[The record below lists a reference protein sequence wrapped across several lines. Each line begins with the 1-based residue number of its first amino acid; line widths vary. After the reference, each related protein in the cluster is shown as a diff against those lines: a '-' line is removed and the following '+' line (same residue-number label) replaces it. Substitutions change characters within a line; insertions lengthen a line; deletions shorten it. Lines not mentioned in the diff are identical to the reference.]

1 VIVFSFA
8 TMGELATR
16 LIAPGQRRDD
26 QHRHDFRPAA
36 ADADAAPS
44 TVAVAAPLPLPAA
57 DALLSVR
64 GLVVARR
71 DGGQPLLDQIG
82 FDLGRGEILGIV
94 GAPGSGK
101 SVLVRAI
108 TGLLPDGLART
119 GGEVL
124 FQGRDVAKLDR
135 AALRD
140 IRGRSI
146 VPVLANAK
154 NQLNPLVS
162 IGELMTAHIRAH
174 ERCTTRAAR
183 ERAARMLAVIGITD
197 PERRLFAYP
206 HELSGGMAQ
215 RVCIAIA
222 LMHRPQLIVADEPT
236 SGLDVTVQRQVLDLM
251 VRLCRD
257 SGASQILAT
266 RDLGIVA
273 QYCNRMAVLDGGC
286 IVETGPVTELLLGS
300 RHPATRALAAASGLD
315 VAAEGVP

>member
-1 VIVFSFA
+1 
-8 TMGELATR
+8 
-16 LIAPGQRRDD
+16 
-26 QHRHDFRPAA
+26 
-36 ADADAAPS
+36 
-44 TVAVAAPLPLPAA
+44 
-57 DALLSVR
+57 
-64 GLVVARR
+64 
-71 DGGQPLLDQIG
+71 
-82 FDLGRGEILGIV
+82 
-94 GAPGSGK
+94 
-101 SVLVRAI
+101 VLVRAI
-108 TGLLPDGLART
+108 TGLLPDGLKRT
-119 GGEVL
+119 HGEVL
-124 FQGRDVAKLDR
+124 FQGHDLATLDQ

-140 IRGRSI
+140 VRGRSI

-174 ERCTTRAAR
+174 ERCSGRAAR
-183 ERAARMLAVIGITD
+183 ERVAKMLAVIGITD

-251 VRLCRD
+251 ERLCRD

-273 QYCNRMAVLDGGC
+273 QYCNRMAVLDGGR
-286 IVETGPVTELLLGS
+286 IVEAGPVNEVLLEP
-300 RHPATRALAAASGLD
+300 RHPATRALVAASGLN
-315 VAAEGVP
+315 VTAESVT